1 MVVVVPPSLEPLPPS
16 SGETAVTVDP
26 LPESESPLPV
36 PEPELPEPEL
46 SPDPELPL
54 DPELPPEPE
63 PEPEPELLVLV
74 PDTSPLWSSLPEP
87 LLRVVALPEL
97 EPSDPP
103 PEVEPPP
110 ELVP

>member
-26 LPESESPLPV
+26 LPESESPLP
-36 PEPELPEPEL
+36 LPL
-46 SPDPELPL
+46 PELPL
-54 DPELPPEPE
+54 DPELV
-63 PEPEPELLVLV
+63 PEPELLPEPGPELLALV
-74 PDTSPLWSSLPEP
+74 PDSSPPWPSVPEP